1 MITLGDYNE
10 LTIVKEVE
18 FGIYLDGEE
27 TEILLPKKFVPET
40 VKIGDKLTV
49 FLYRDSMDRLI
60 ATKLK
65 PKAKIGECAFLEVK
79 DVNSAG
85 AFLDWGLE
93 KDLFVPFR
101 EQKERMKIGEKHVV
115 YIYLDERTDRLAA
128 SPDLVS
134 FMEKE
139 NIELTVGQEVQLIVF
154 KSTDLGYSVVI
165 DNKYLGV
172 AYHDEIF
179 KPIKIGDQLTGYI
192 KKIRDDKKI
201 DISFRKF
208 GMAEVDDSKQVILN
222 ELKKWNGFLGLSDNS
237 DPDLIKSRLNM
248 SKKTFKKAIGGLY
261 KEGKIELSDSGIKLK

>member
-40 VKIGDKLTV
+40 AKVGDKLTV

-60 ATKLK
+60 ATMLK
-65 PKAKIGECAFLEVK
+65 PIAKIGECAFLRVK
-79 DVNSAG
+79 DVNQAG

-101 EQKERMKIGEKHVV
+101 EQKDRMKVGDSHVV
-115 YIYLDERTDRLAA
+115 FIYLDERTDRLAA
-128 SPDLVS
+128 SPDLNG

-139 NIELTVGQEVQLIVF
+139 NIELTENQEVDLIVF
-154 KSTDLGYSVVI
+154 RITDLGYSVVI
-165 DNKYLGV
+165 NNKYLGV
-172 AYHDEIF
+172 AYHDEVY
-179 KPIKIGDQLTGYI
+179 KNVKIGDRLTGYI
-192 KKIRDDKKI
+192 KKVRDDKKI
-201 DISFRKF
+201 DVSLRKF
-208 GMAEVDDSKQVILN
+208 GMAEVDDSKKIIMD
-222 ELKKWNGFLGLSDNS
+222 ELQKWGGSLGLSDNS
-237 DPDLIKSRLNM
+237 PPELIKDRLNM

-261 KEGKIELSDSGIKLK
+261 KDGKIELTDAGIKLK

>member
-40 VKIGDKLTV
+40 AKVGDKLTV

-60 ATKLK
+60 ATMLK
-65 PKAKIGECAFLEVK
+65 PIAKIGECAFLRVK
-79 DVNSAG
+79 DVNQAG

-101 EQKERMKIGEKHVV
+101 EQKERMKVGDSHVV
-115 YIYLDERTDRLAA
+115 FIYLDERTDRLAA
-128 SPDLVS
+128 SPDLNG

-139 NIELTVGQEVQLIVF
+139 NIELTENQEVDLIVYRI
-154 KSTDLGYSVVI
+154 TDLGYSVVI
-165 DNKYLGV
+165 NNKYLGV
-172 AYHDEIF
+172 AYHDEVY
-179 KPIKIGDQLTGYI
+179 KNVKIGDRLTGYI
-192 KKIRDDKKI
+192 KKVRDDKKI
-201 DISFRKF
+201 DVSLRKF
-208 GMAEVDDSKQVILN
+208 GMAEVDDSKKVIMH
-222 ELKKWNGFLGLSDNS
+222 ELEKWGGSLGLSDNS
-237 DPDLIKSRLNM
+237 SPELIKDRLNM

-261 KEGKIELSDSGIKLK
+261 KDGKIELTDAGIKLK